1 MAQSRKCFV
10 WVCVVCSWIL
20 NSCTTD
26 VRLGHEILHIE
37 GVTWACNI
45 STTYVLFGSAY
56 ESDEQWEVR
65 IPVSDGDLLYMW
77 DDKNMELYYRYNV
90 KDGNHLEVSHD
101 TLKPDRVYVNGVL
114 GQIQVMDE
122 NSCKQLADEL
132 SISRADNRTPL
143 LICDTVTGEMLR
155 ELKESQEKLAGCG
168 IAVEAD
174 IAAEFFNELIT
185 ICRPG
190 WMVSDTLPFD
200 LDKDR
205 ITVLENLELLWITG
219 DFSKFFKHHQY
230 FGNLESLII
239 AGWDPGED
247 ESVPLFG
254 LKKLHTLTLAECS
267 MTDLS
272 NFEFPRRL
280 QRLHMVACEEF
291 TDISVI
297 STIPHLNSLGL
308 AGSGDAVSVK
318 PITQLERLKRIS
330 FPVNTSQKD
339 FESVVDPLQFL
350 EVVELLDCPEV
361 MDLSPLKEKGNLKIL
376 ILQSDTIWPE
386 HIESLTQLELIILSK
401 DIFEES
407 SELISELRSQLPD
420 TRIVPGSG
428 LCLGSGWLLLI
439 LPLVIVGRLL
449 FKRR

>member
-1 MAQSRKCFV
+1 MYFV
-10 WVCVVCSWIL
+10 WACVVCSLIL

-26 VRLGHEILHIE
+26 TRPGYEILHIE

-45 STTYVLFGSAY
+45 STSYAWFGSAY
-56 ESDEQWEVR
+56 ESEEQWEVR

-77 DDKNMELYYRYNV
+77 DDNDMELYYRYNA
-90 KDGNHLEVSHD
+90 KDGNHLEVSYD
-101 TLKPDRVYVNGVL
+101 TLKPDRVYVNGML

-122 NSCKQLADEL
+122 NSCQQLADVL

-143 LICDTVTGEMLR
+143 LICDTITSEMLR
-155 ELKESQEKLAGCG
+155 ELKESQEQLAGCG
-168 IAVEAD
+168 IAIETD
-174 IAAEFFNELIT
+174 IAAGLFNELIT
-185 ICRPG
+185 ICSPG

-239 AGWDPGED
+239 AGWDPGDD
-247 ESVPLFG
+247 ESVPLSG

-280 QRLHMVACEEF
+280 QRLHMIGCEEF
-291 TDISVI
+291 TDISGI
-297 STIPHLNSLGL
+297 SATPHLNSLGL
-308 AGSGDAVSVK
+308 AGSGDVVSVK
-318 PITQLERLKRIS
+318 PITDLERLKRIS
-330 FPVNTSQKD
+330 FPVNTSQED

-350 EVVELLDCPEV
+350 EVVELIDCPEGL
-361 MDLSPLKEKGNLKIL
+361 DLSPLKEKGNLKIL

-386 HIESLTQLELIILSK
+386 HIKSLTQLELIILSK

-407 SELISELRSQLPD
+407 PELISEIRSQLPD

-439 LPLVIVGRLL
+439 LPMVIVARLL
-449 FKRR
+449 FKKR